1 MDDRFSEYRRSGY
14 WNDDTLDDLFRVH
27 VAMQPDRVAVV
38 DETSSLTFSELAEDV
53 GRVAGYLRELGVGRG
68 DVISLQL
75 PNIKEFVVAHLA
87 AERLGAITNPMLS
100 QYRRHDI
107 EKQIEPLQTKVA
119 IVPVEHR
126 GHRHAEMWAEIA
138 EDRDGR
144 LAVLAVGEGHVPEGV
159 RPFSEAT
166 SHPSSVMQRGFTPP
180 ADETCIII
188 FTSGTVA
195 SKGVMHSHQSTLYGF
210 RCYQAELDLT
220 HEDVVWMPSP
230 ISHGTGLQWGVRS
243 AVALG
248 AKLVLQDAWDPSAAI
263 GLIGREGCTVTMGA
277 TPFIYDLRRA
287 AAGRKDELSSMRY
300 FACAGA
306 PIPREVMIGV
316 SNDLGFEVLR
326 AYGMSEHFV
335 STLCRPGDPEE
346 KRVLTD
352 GRPFPGTEIAVFD
365 ENRSSILPPDE
376 IGELAVRGPGVASG
390 YLKDPV
396 RTAETW
402 NSEGWQFSEDL
413 ASIDQ
418 EGFVRI
424 RGRIKDLIIRG
435 GINISPS
442 EIEAL
447 VLEHPAVIEVG
458 IVGLPDERLGE
469 RICAVVVP
477 HGAGPTLEDITEF
490 LTAKSVSKLKL
501 PEVLLHVPELPKTP
515 SGKVKKDV
523 LQSRAIELLAP
534 SE

>member
-1 MDDRFSEYRRSGY
+1 MDERASSYLRTGL
-14 WNDDTLDDLFRVH
+14 WNEDSLDSLFKEH
-27 VAMQPDRVAVV
+27 VRQRPDQIAVV
-38 DETSSLTFSELAEDV
+38 DEVSSLSFRELAEQV
-53 GRVAGYLRELGVGRG
+53 SRVAGFLRSLGVGRG

-75 PNIKEFVVAHLA
+75 PNVKEFVVAHLA

-107 EKQIEPLQTKVA
+107 EKQINPLETKVA

-126 GHRHAEMWAEIA
+126 KHRHAEMWAEIA
-138 EDRDGR
+138 RERDES
-144 LAVLAVGEGHVPEGV
+144 LAVIGVGEGELPPGVLRFADAVTWPELV
-159 RPFSEAT
+159 AE
-166 SHPSSVMQRGFTPP
+166 RGFTPP
-180 ADETCIII
+180 GDETCIII

-195 SKGVMHSHQSTLYGF
+195 SKGVMHSHHSTMYGF
-210 RCYQAELDLT
+210 RSYRDELDLS

-248 AKLVLQDAWDPSAAI
+248 AKLVLQDAWDPDAAI
-263 GLIGREGCTVTMGA
+263 EIIGREGCTVTMGA

-287 AAGRKDELSSMRY
+287 AGGRKDELRSMRY

-306 PIPREVMIGV
+306 PIPREVMVGV
-316 SNDLGFEVLR
+316 SSDLGFEVLR

-335 STLCRPGDPEE
+335 STICRPDDPED
-346 KRVLTD
+346 KRVMTD
-352 GRPFPGTEIAVFD
+352 GRPFSGTEIAVFD
-365 ENRSSILPPDE
+365 ESRQHMLPPGE

-396 RTAETW
+396 RTAGTW
-402 NSEGWQFSEDL
+402 NSDGWQFSEDL
-413 ASIDQ
+413 ASIDTD
-418 EGFVRI
+418 GFVQI

-442 EIEAL
+442 ELEAL
-447 VLEHPAVIEVG
+447 ILEHPAVGEVG
-458 IVGLPDERLGE
+458 VVGLPDDRLGE
-469 RICAVVVP
+469 RICAVIIPNGDGV
-477 HGAGPTLEDITEF
+477 GRDELAAF
-490 LTAKSVSKLKL
+490 LIEKSVSKLKL
-501 PEVLLHVPELPKTP
+501 PEVVLHVDELPKTP

-523 LQSRAIELLAP
+523 LRARAIEMV

>member
-1 MDDRFSEYRRSGY
+1 MDERRSEYLRIGH
-14 WNDDTLDDLFRVH
+14 WNDDTLDDLFLDH
-27 VAMQPDRVAVV
+27 VRMRPDRVAVV
-38 DETSSLTFSELAEDV
+38 DETSSLTFRELADQV
-53 GRVAGYLRELGVGRG
+53 SRVAGYLRGLGVGRG
-68 DVISLQL
+68 DVVSLQL
-75 PNIKEFVVAHLA
+75 PNIKEFVVSHLA

-107 EKQIEPLQTKVA
+107 EKQIIPLETKVA

-126 GHRHAEMWAEIA
+126 NHRHAEMWAEIA
-138 EDRDGR
+138 GDRPGQ
-144 LAVLAVGEGHVPEGV
+144 LNVIAVGPGELPEGV
-159 RPFSEAT
+159 HRFADAVACPDAVTE
-166 SHPSSVMQRGFTPP
+166 RGFTPP

-195 SKGVMHSHQSTLYGF
+195 SKGVMHNHHSTMYGF
-210 RCYQAELDLT
+210 RSYRTELDLT

-248 AKLVLQDAWDPSAAI
+248 AKLVLQDAWDPEAAI
-263 GLIGREGCTVTMGA
+263 GLIGREGCTITMGA

-287 AAGRKDELSSMRY
+287 AGGRKSELASMRY

-306 PIPREVMIGV
+306 PIPREVMVGV

-335 STLCRPGDPEE
+335 STICRPNDPED

-352 GRPFPGTEIAVFD
+352 GRPFDGTEVAVFD
-365 ENRSSILPPDE
+365 ETRTVMLPPGE
-376 IGELAVRGPGVASG
+376 VGELAVRGPGVASG
-390 YLKDPV
+390 YLKDPA

-402 NSEGWQFSEDL
+402 NVDGWQFSEDL
-413 ASIDQ
+413 ASIDAD
-418 EGFVRI
+418 GFVTI

-447 VLEHPAVIEVG
+447 ILEHPAVVEVG

-469 RICAVVVP
+469 RICAVIVSS
-477 HGAGPTLEDITEF
+477 GDELDLKGLTAF
-490 LTAKSVSKLKL
+490 LTEKEVSKLKL
-501 PEVLLHVPELPKTP
+501 PEVLLYVSELPKTP

-523 LQSRAIELLAP
+523 LQKRAIEMVAQ
-534 SE
+534 SA